1 MSLPKIPT
9 TKFDWKHADFL
20 EATLP
25 DVVHSPN
32 VSHLGVV
39 LEVTGWS
46 GAAGAELKLHCG
58 LRMSNDEGEELNLGG
73 CYHAF
78 HGGRSLRKVIAT
90 IPRDRVFPPAADF
103 LRSCAATLHLAVR
116 RFEKFAELPAE
127 DLERVG
133 GGADE
138 RLRESFWRKRELS
151 PFSDCRLLVDGEA
164 LKHAT
169 VRRMLEFVYR
179 GRLDESETPDFEQ
192 LLVAAD
198 KYDVQPLKDFSV
210 DRLVASLDDENA
222 CGRLILAFVHD
233 APKLREH
240 AVDFAAYALPA
251 VFTAPEW
258 IELTE
263 NNAKLAAEISAAV
276 YARYSRLQ
284 AKAN

>member
-32 VSHLGVV
+32 VSVNGVAVRLKLLPKLGARLEHLGVV
-39 LEVTGWS
+39 LEVVSWG

-58 LRMSNDEGEELNLGG
+58 LRLSNDEGEELNLSGG
-73 CYHAF
+73 SHVF
-78 HGGRSLRKVIAT
+78 HGGKSLRRVVAT

-116 RFEKFAELPAE
+116 RFERFAELPAE
-127 DLERVG
+127 DLERANG
-133 GGADE
+133 EADE
-138 RLRESFWRKRELS
+138 QLRESFWRKRELS
-151 PFSDCRLLVDGEA
+151 PFSDCRLLVDG
-164 LKHAT
+164 KT
-169 VRRMLEFVYR
+169 
-179 GRLDESETPDFEQ
+179 
-192 LLVAAD
+192 
-198 KYDVQPLKDFSV
+198 LKDFAV
-210 DRLVASLDDENA
+210 DRLVASLDEENA
-222 CGRLILAFVHD
+222 CRRLILAFVHN

-258 IELTE
+258 VELTA

-276 YARYSRLQ
+276 YAHYSRLQ
-284 AKAN
+284 AKAT

>member
-32 VSHLGVV
+32 VSVNGVAVRLKLLPKLGARLEHLGVV
-39 LEVTGWS
+39 LEVVSWG

-58 LRMSNDEGEELNLGG
+58 LRMSNDEGEELDLGG
-73 CYHAF
+73 GYHAF
-78 HGGRSLRKVIAT
+78 HGGKSLRRVIAT

-103 LRSCAATLHLAVR
+103 LRSCAATIHLTVR
-116 RFEKFAELPAE
+116 RFERFAELPAE
-127 DLERVG
+127 DLERAG
-133 GGADE
+133 GERDE
-138 RLRESFWRKRELS
+138 GLR
-151 PFSDCRLLVDGEA
+151 D
-164 LKHAT
+164 
-169 VRRMLEFVYR
+169 
-179 GRLDESETPDFEQ
+179 ETPDFEQ

-210 DRLVASLDDENA
+210 DRLVALLDEENA
-222 CGRLILAFVHD
+222 CRRLILAFVHN

-240 AVDFAAYALPA
+240 AVNFAAYALPA

-258 IELTE
+258 TELTA

-276 YARYSRLQ
+276 YAHYSRLQ
-284 AKAN
+284 TKAT